1 MYVNASLAFS
11 FPFIYL
17 FIPLPRIHFFFL
29 SEKKKRLGLGLFKSL
44 KKVSVFVGR
53 IKKLLRKDDVLK

>member
-1 MYVNASLAFS
+1 MLHW
-11 FPFIYL
+11 PFLFHSSTYL
-17 FIPLPRIHFFFL
+17 FLYPGYIFFFL